1 VELEI
6 IISILTLVLL
16 EAVLGIDNVI
26 FISILASKLP
36 SEQQRRARRIGLIL
50 AGIMR
55 LALLGIITLIMQLK
69 EPLVTLLNKEFT
81 GKDLI
86 LIAGG
91 LFLLYNSVAEIYHKT
106 EGEAGDVSSKL
117 KMAGFSA
124 VVVLFLLYNSVA
136 EIYHKTEGEAGDVS
150 SKLKIVGFSAV
161 VVQILVMDLVFSIDS
176 IITAVGMVKELWVMY
191 IAVVLSVVMMLF
203 AAGPISS
210 FVNKHPAFKMLA
222 LAFLLLIGFS
232 LVAEGW
238 GQEIPKG
245 YIYFAM
251 AFSFLVDILQMRM
264 HRKSQQPAELREHY
278 KPGEENLP
286 KDMI

>member
-1 VELEI
+1 
-6 IISILTLVLL
+6 
-16 EAVLGIDNVI
+16 
-26 FISILASKLP
+26 
-36 SEQQRRARRIGLIL
+36 
-50 AGIMR
+50 
-55 LALLGIITLIMQLK
+55 
-69 EPLVTLLNKEFT
+69 
-81 GKDLI
+81 
-86 LIAGG
+86 
-91 LFLLYNSVAEIYHKT
+91 
-106 EGEAGDVSSKL
+106 
-117 KMAGFSA
+117 
-124 VVVLFLLYNSVA
+124 
-136 EIYHKTEGEAGDVS
+136 
-150 SKLKIVGFSAV
+150 
-161 VVQILVMDLVFSIDS
+161 MDLVFSIDS

-203 AAGPISS
+203 AAGPISH

-238 GQEIPKG
+238 GLEIPKG

-264 HRKSQQPAELREHY
+264 HRKPQPPAELREHY

>member
-1 VELEI
+1 MELEI
-6 IISILTLVLL
+6 IISIFTLVLL

-36 SEQQRRARRIGLIL
+36 SEKQRRARRIGLIL
-50 AGIMR
+50 ASIMR
-55 LALLGIITLIMQLK
+55 LALLGIITLIMQLN
-69 EPLVTLLNKEFT
+69 EPLLTILNKGFT
-81 GKDLI
+81 SKDII

-91 LFLLYNSVAEIYHKT
+91 LFLLYKSVAEIYHKT

-117 KMAGFSA
+117 K
-124 VVVLFLLYNSVA
+124 
-136 EIYHKTEGEAGDVS
+136 TT
-150 SKLKIVGFSAV
+150 GFSAV
-161 VVQILVMDLVFSIDS
+161 VVQILIMDLVFSIDS

-191 IAVVLSVVMMLF
+191 VAVILSVVMMLF
-203 AAGPISS
+203 AAGPISN

-232 LVAEGW
+232 LIAEGW
-238 GQEIPKG
+238 GLEIPKG

-264 HRKSQQPAELREHY
+264 HRKTQPPAELREHY

-286 KDMI
+286 KDII